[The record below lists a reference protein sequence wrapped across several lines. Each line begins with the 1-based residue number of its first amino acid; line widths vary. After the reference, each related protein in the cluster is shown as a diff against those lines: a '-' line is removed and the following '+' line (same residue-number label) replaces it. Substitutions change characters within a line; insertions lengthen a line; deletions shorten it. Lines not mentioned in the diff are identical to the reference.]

1 MPIQQPAIAPQAPG
15 ARSAPTATEMYEA
28 ARLARRELRS
38 QVDQL
43 EEQRSG
49 LQQELRQAAN
59 PTDAKAIEGRLAAV
73 DARLADVDKQLAA
86 ADAQVAR
93 SAAIPGVVVEVQ
105 NSGGDIPPGAQFTI
119 ALGIMMILLLPLS
132 IALAR
137 RVWRR
142 TTLERPALPPNISDR
157 LANMERGIESVA
169 IEVERLGE
177 GQRFVTQLLADS
189 ERRRE
194 LQALPVEPSP
204 PSASRPL

>member
-1 MPIQQPAIAPQAPG
+1 MPIQQPAVAPQAPV

-43 EEQRSG
+43 EGQRSS

-73 DARLADVDKQLAA
+73 DARLTDVEKQLAA

-93 SAAIPGVVVEVQ
+93 SAAVPGVVVEER

-119 ALGIMMILLLPLS
+119 AMGMAMFLLLPLS

-137 RVWRR
+137 RTWRR
-142 TTLERPALPPNISDR
+142 TTLERPALPPDISDR

-177 GQRFVTQLLADS
+177 GQRFVTQLLAESD
-189 ERRRE
+189 RRRQQ
-194 LQALPVEPSP
+194 QALPVEPSL
-204 PSASRPL
+204 SGTARRD